1 MPGYLLTVH
10 KYAPICTTPEQV
22 FNYWFPYLIQPTLL
36 FKLSYPPD
44 IVPREAA
51 GRSALPLEM
60 FQDTLHLS
68 DNSQC
73 ILCHLQQGFKTV
85 ACNRWLIWRHEF
97 DFCFLSAISPA
108 PPFMTTPI
116 LAKVPIFGPDRFQFF
131 CGRKWQHFG
140 KLLCSQYTSSL
151 LSTTSTFAQK

>member
-73 ILCHLQQGFKTV
+73 ILCHLQEGFKTV
-85 ACNRWLIWRHEF
+85 AYNRWLIWRREF

-108 PPFMTTPI
+108 NSCKSANFWPWQIPIFLRPQMTALWKIALFPI
-116 LAKVPIFGPDRFQFF
+116 YFLSFIFHYCAKVALIY
-131 CGRKWQHFG
+131 
-140 KLLCSQYTSSL
+140 L
-151 LSTTSTFAQK
+151 